1 MSHDKN
7 EVSLYHGD
15 NLGIFPRSFFP
26 SLFGDSFWDNFGF
39 GFGGLK
45 VDVREKSDSYVID
58 AEMPGIDKNNV
69 SIDIYGN
76 VLTITANVNENSEQK
91 DEDGRY
97 LRRERR
103 MGSYRRS
110 FTLDNIKSDEI
121 KAEMNNGILTIVCP
135 KKSENAPNYKRIPI
149 Q

>member
-1 MSHDKN
+1 
-7 EVSLYHGD
+7 
-15 NLGIFPRSFFP
+15 
-26 SLFGDSFWDNFGF
+26 
-39 GFGGLK
+39 LK

-69 SIDIYGN
+69 SIDVYGN
-76 VLTITANVNENSEQK
+76 MLTITANVNENSEQK

-103 MGSYRRS
+103 MSSYRRS

-135 KKSENAPNYKRIPI
+135 KKSENTPNYKRIPI